1 MIMSER
7 TAYSYLFKQEIFFN
21 MATNIEEKLREVL
34 EKTSKDQ
41 QADNK
46 LSGFEKALEGFN
58 ELVDKG
64 IIKERGYTLMTG
76 AEIYNRNISFNI
88 K

>member
-1 MIMSER
+1 
-7 TAYSYLFKQEIFFN
+7 

-34 EKTSKDQ
+34 EKASADQ
-41 QADNK
+41 QTDDK
-46 LSGFEKALEGFN
+46 LSGFEKALEEFN

-76 AEIYNRNISFNI
+76 SEMYNRDINFNM

>member
-1 MIMSER
+1 M
-7 TAYSYLFKQEIFFN
+7 T
-21 MATNIEEKLREVL
+21 TNIEEKLREVL

-46 LSGFEKALEGFN
+46 LSGFEKALEEFN
-58 ELVDKG
+58 ELVNKG
-64 IIKERGYTLMTG
+64 IIKERGDTLMTG
-76 AEIYNRNISFNI
+76 SEIYSRNISFNV

>member
-1 MIMSER
+1 
-7 TAYSYLFKQEIFFN
+7 
-21 MATNIEEKLREVL
+21 MATNIEEKLREAL
-34 EKTSKDQ
+34 EKTSAAQ

-46 LSGFEKALEGFN
+46 LSGFEKALEEFN

-76 AEIYNRNISFNI
+76 SEMYNRDISFNM

>member
-1 MIMSER
+1 
-7 TAYSYLFKQEIFFN
+7 
-21 MATNIEEKLREVL
+21 MATNIEEKLKEVL
-34 EKTSKDQ
+34 EKTSADQ

-46 LSGFEKALEGFN
+46 LSSFEKALEEFN

-76 AEIYNRNISFNI
+76 SEMYNRDINFNM

>member
-1 MIMSER
+1 
-7 TAYSYLFKQEIFFN
+7 
-21 MATNIEEKLREVL
+21 MATNIEKKLREVL
-34 EKTSKDQ
+34 EKTSEEQ

-46 LSGFEKALEGFN
+46 LSDFEKALKEFN

-76 AEIYNRNISFNI
+76 SEIYNQNISFNI

>member
-1 MIMSER
+1 
-7 TAYSYLFKQEIFFN
+7 
-21 MATNIEEKLREVL
+21 MATNIEEKLKEVL
-34 EKTSKDQ
+34 EKTSVDQ

-46 LSGFEKALEGFN
+46 LSGFEKALEEFN

-76 AEIYNRNISFNI
+76 SEMYNRDISFNM

>member
-1 MIMSER
+1 M
-7 TAYSYLFKQEIFFN
+7 A
-21 MATNIEEKLREVL
+21 ATNIEEKLREVL
-34 EKTSKDQ
+34 KKTSADQ
-41 QADNK
+41 QADDK
-46 LSGFEKALEGFN
+46 LSGFEKALEEFN

-76 AEIYNRNISFNI
+76 SEMYKRDINFNM